1 MEYHRMAINSLLSSL
16 QQERL
21 KHKIKTEKNTEAWGL
36 ERNSLEY
43 RRSKTI
49 KGKIDELTTYE

>member
-1 MEYHRMAINSLLSSL
+1 MAINSLLSSL

-36 ERNSLEY
+36 ERKSLEY